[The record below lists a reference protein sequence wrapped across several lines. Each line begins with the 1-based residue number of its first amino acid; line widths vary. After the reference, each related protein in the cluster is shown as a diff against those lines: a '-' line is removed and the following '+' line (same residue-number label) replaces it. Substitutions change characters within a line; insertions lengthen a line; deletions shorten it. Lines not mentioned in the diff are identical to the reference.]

1 MNEELRHIQTGTNI
15 QEKANL
21 IWSIADA
28 LRGLYKPHE
37 YGEVILPMTVIKRF
51 HDTLLPTR
59 DKVLETYEK
68 VKHLEVKGGFLQKAS
83 GYVFYNISNY
93 TFENLLSDPN
103 NIEENFLA
111 YLHGFSENV
120 QDVLKNFDFEREIT
134 KLANNSTFAP
144 KK

>member
-1 MNEELRHIQTGTNI
+1 MEDYSMNEELRRIQTGANI

-59 DKVLETYEK
+59 DKVL
-68 VKHLEVKGGFLQKAS
+68 
-83 GYVFYNISNY
+83 
-93 TFENLLSDPN
+93 
-103 NIEENFLA
+103 
-111 YLHGFSENV
+111 
-120 QDVLKNFDFEREIT
+120 
-134 KLANNSTFAP
+134 
-144 KK
+144 

>member
-1 MNEELRHIQTGTNI
+1 MNEELRLIQTGTNI

-59 DKVLETYEK
+59 HKVLDTYDK
-68 VKHLEVKGGFLQKAS
+68 VKHLEVKDGFLEKAS
-83 GYVFYNISNY
+83 G
-93 TFENLLSDPN
+93 LSL
-103 NIEENFLA
+103 I
-111 YLHGFSENV
+111 H
-120 QDVLKNFDFEREIT
+120 I
-134 KLANNSTFAP
+134 
-144 KK
+144 